1 MEIGCMAWKDLACL
15 SVIILGVIMFLYG
28 ANYYDASI
36 GWAGVYIIIIGLIAR
51 VILIVWDR
59 FRKSD
64 SPSMD

>member
-1 MEIGCMAWKDLACL
+1 
-15 SVIILGVIMFLYG
+15 MFLYG

-59 FRKSD
+59 FGKSD
-64 SPSMD
+64 SPSMDYNP